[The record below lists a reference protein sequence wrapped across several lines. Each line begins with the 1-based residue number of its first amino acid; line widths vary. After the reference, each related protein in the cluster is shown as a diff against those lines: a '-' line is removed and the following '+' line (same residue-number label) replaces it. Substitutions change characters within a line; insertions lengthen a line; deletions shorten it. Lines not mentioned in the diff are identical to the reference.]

1 MQSCVVT
8 PTSEG
13 YVRSTVSL
21 VADAA
26 VVGMALLA
34 ASVATVVGVIAKD
47 HVVWWLAVASCLLG
61 IGASVF
67 QFRYTGVDG
76 DVLASASPL
85 GDSSVD
91 PLWRLPL
98 RNLPTL
104 LVATLFIAASALFA
118 REALSA
124 SAGLIAGRAL
134 MELRLALLYRRWEHQ
149 HGRKLYG
156 TTGRFRPILQRT
168 DFQEIYVGP

>member
-1 MQSCVVT
+1 MQSGVVT
-8 PTSEG
+8 PTEG
-13 YVRSTVSL
+13 YVRSTVPL

-26 VVGMALLA
+26 VVGIALLA
-34 ASVATVVGVIAKD
+34 ATVATIVGVIAKGE
-47 HVVWWLAVASCLLG
+47 VVWWLAAALCLLG

-67 QFRYTGVDG
+67 QFRYTGVDE
-76 DVLASASPL
+76 DVLTSASPI
-85 GDSSVD
+85 GGSSVD

-104 LVATLFIAASALFA
+104 LVATLFIAASAIFA
-118 REALSA
+118 REALTG

-134 MELRLALLYRRWEHQ
+134 MELRLALLYRRWEYQ

-168 DFQEIYVGP
+168 HFQEIYVGP

>member
-1 MQSCVVT
+1 MQSGVVT
-8 PTSEG
+8 PTKS
-13 YVRSTVSL
+13 YVRSTVPL

-26 VVGMALLA
+26 VVGIALLA
-34 ASVATVVGVIAKD
+34 ATAATVVGVIAKD
-47 HVVWWLAVASCLLG
+47 EVVWWLAVALFLLG
-61 IGASVF
+61 IGVSVF

-76 DVLASASPL
+76 DALASAPPL
-85 GDSSVD
+85 GRSVD
-91 PLWRLPL
+91 PWWRLPL

-104 LVATLFIAASALFA
+104 LVATLFIATSAIFA

-134 MELRLALLYRRWEHQ
+134 MELRLALLYRRWEHH

-156 TTGRFRPILQRT
+156 TTARFRPILQRT